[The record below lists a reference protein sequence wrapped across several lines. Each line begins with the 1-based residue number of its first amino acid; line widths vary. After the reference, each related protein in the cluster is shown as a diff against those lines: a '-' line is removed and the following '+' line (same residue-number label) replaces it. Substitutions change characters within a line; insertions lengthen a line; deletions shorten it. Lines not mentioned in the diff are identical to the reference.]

1 MGVVPIAKAHQ
12 TAKEEG
18 LDLVEVAP
26 TADPPVCRVLDYG
39 KYKYDQTKKD
49 KKARKGQKGLL
60 KEVRFRP
67 KIEEHDLQ
75 AKLRKVRA
83 LLQQGNKVMLSVRFR
98 GREIVYPEHGWKVL
112 QRVAGELK
120 GEASVSSQP
129 SKNSRNIAL
138 TLTPTTSQKTEESK
152 KDAKAQDTQGSE

>member
-1 MGVVPIAKAHQ
+1 MPVAKAQQ

-75 AKLRKVRA
+75 AKIRKVRA

-98 GREIVYPEHGWKVL
+98 GREIVYPDLGWKVL

-120 GEASVSSQP
+120 GEATASSQP
-129 SKNSRNIAL
+129 SKNNRNIAL
-138 TLTPTTSQKTEESK
+138 TLTPVASQKTEESK